1 VQSNEQAFDEVA
13 AGILDFTNLMHASI
27 GIWEKMVVH
36 REPDDPRSMHNA
48 TGMRFA
54 IMGNKTDMMK
64 YNMTNHVAGDVTSY
78 KTITDAAFK
87 ASEEEACDK
96 DALKAAFKAAA
107 GEASDKGV
115 LIASQNTSSGAAGCG
130 FCRQ

>member
-1 VQSNEQAFDEVA
+1 MQSNEQAFDEVA

-78 KTITDAAFK
+78 KTIT
-87 ASEEEACDK
+87 E
-96 DALKAAFKAAA
+96 AAFKAAA

-115 LIASQNTSSGAAGCG
+115 LIASQNTSSGVLAVVSAASESVA
-130 FCRQ
+130 